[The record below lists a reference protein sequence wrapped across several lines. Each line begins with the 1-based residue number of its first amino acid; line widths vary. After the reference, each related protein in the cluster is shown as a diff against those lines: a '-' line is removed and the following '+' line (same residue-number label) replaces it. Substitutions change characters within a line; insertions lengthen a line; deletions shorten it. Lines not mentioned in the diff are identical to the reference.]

1 MHLFILGLPQAGK
14 TTLIK
19 RLIPFIRKDVDG
31 FYTEEIKDKGKRVGF
46 QIKTIKEK
54 KEAIFSH
61 CNFKTPY
68 KVSSYYVDLK
78 VFEKIAVETLKEAL
92 INSEYVVIDEI
103 GKMEILSREF
113 KKTVE
118 EALKRKKVIATLPLR
133 YEDRFI
139 SQIKKTPFSYRL
151 ILRKDNFEEVL
162 RQAQLFLEALPK
174 EKIKELDRKAGKL
187 GLEERILIENASSN
201 LFFHINQ
208 LNLGKRCLIVAGWGN
223 NGADTLACARK
234 LLSNGYEVDIAVVRE
249 KEPNQEVKFQLSIL
263 EKFKKI
269 YFIKEEKDLEELKKI
284 VQKKD
289 FILEGILGIGIKGE
303 LSSLLKE
310 VIQFIN
316 ESGKKIISC
325 DIPSGLFPDEGV
337 KYLPVVKADYTVT
350 FLAPKLGFFLNQG
363 DEFAGKII
371 VTDIGLSLKILE
383 DG

>member
-1 MHLFILGLPQAGK
+1 MHLFILGLPKAGK

-19 RLIPFIRKDVDG
+19 KLIPFVKNADG
-31 FYTEEIKDKGKRVGF
+31 FYTEEIKEEKKRTGF
-46 QIKTIKEK
+46 KIKTIKEK
-54 KEAIFSH
+54 KEVIFAH
-61 CNFKTPY
+61 RDFKTSY
-68 KVSSYYVDLK
+68 KVSSYYVDLEI
-78 VFEKIAVETLKEAL
+78 FEKVAIKTLEKAIES
-92 INSEYVVIDEI
+92 SEYIVIDEI
-103 GKMEILSREF
+103 GKMELFSSRF
-113 KKTVE
+113 KKVVE
-118 EALKRKKVIATLPLR
+118 EALRRKKVIATLPLK
-133 YEDRFI
+133 YEDEFL
-139 SQIKKTPFSYRL
+139 SHIKNDFPAYKL
-151 ILRKDNFEEVL
+151 ILERENFNQVFKK
-162 RQAQLFLEALPK
+162 AKLFLSALPK
-174 EKIKELDRKAGKL
+174 EKIKKLDKKATDL

-208 LNLGKRCLIVAGWGN
+208 LNLGRTSLVIAGWGN
-223 NGADTLACARK
+223 NGADVLACARK
-234 LLSNGYEVDIAVVRE
+234 LLSNEYEVDIAVVRE

-303 LSSLLKE
+303 LSLLLKE

-363 DEFAGKII
+363 DEFTGKVI

>member
-1 MHLFILGLPQAGK
+1 MHLFLSGLPKVGK

-19 RLIPFIRKDVDG
+19 RLVPFIKNADG
-31 FYTEEIKDKGKRVGF
+31 FYTEEIREEKKRAGF
-46 QIKTIKEK
+46 KIKTIKRK
-54 KEAIFSH
+54 KEAIFAH
-61 CNFKTPY
+61 RDFKTSY
-68 KVSSYYVDLK
+68 KVSSYYVDLEI
-78 VFEKIAVETLKEAL
+78 FENVAIKTLEKAVES
-92 INSEYVVIDEI
+92 SEYIVIDEI
-103 GKMEILSREF
+103 GKMELFSSRF
-113 KKTVE
+113 KKVVE
-118 EALKRKKVIATLPLR
+118 EALRRKKVIATLPLK
-133 YEDRFI
+133 YEDEFL
-139 SQIKKTPFSYRL
+139 SHIKNDFSAYKL
-151 ILRKDNFEEVL
+151 ILERENFNQVFEK
-162 RQAQLFLEALPK
+162 AKLFLSALPK
-174 EKIKELDRKAGKL
+174 EKIKKLDKKAIDL

-208 LNLGKRCLIVAGWGN
+208 LNLGRTCLVIAGWGN

-234 LLSNGYEVDIAVVRE
+234 LLSNGYEVDIALIKE

-269 YFIKEEKDLEELKKI
+269 YFIKEKKDLEELKKI
-284 VQKKD
+284 VQRKD
-289 FILEGILGIGIKGE
+289 FILEGILGIGIRGE
-303 LSSLLKE
+303 ISLLLKE

-337 KYLPVVKADYTVT
+337 KYTPVVKADYTIT